1 MSEQTEMIAEAFAAN
16 LRQALSPEDYAEM
29 KRRNQTEEY
38 AKGCCASQDFC
49 DANMAMDAAFTKIVG
64 RPLDFGSDDDTALW
78 NEAWET
84 ARQKYIGG
92 SQ

>member
-16 LRQALSPEDYAEM
+16 LRRDLSPKDFAEM
-29 KRRNQTEEY
+29 VRRNRTPEY

-49 DANMAMDAAFTKIVG
+49 DANMAMDEAFTEIIG
-64 RPLDFGSDDDTALW
+64 RPLDFGSDDDTAVW
-78 NEAWET
+78 NEAWEI
-84 ARQKYIGG
+84 ARRKHIGS